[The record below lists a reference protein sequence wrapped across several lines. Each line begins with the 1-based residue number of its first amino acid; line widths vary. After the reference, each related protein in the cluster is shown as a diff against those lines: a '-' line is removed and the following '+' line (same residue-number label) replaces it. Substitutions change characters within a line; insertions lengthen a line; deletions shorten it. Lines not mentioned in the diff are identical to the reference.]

1 MNCPSDCFY
10 IRTPQYEC
18 KYKKELTINSP
29 DNIKINI
36 IKLIIKN
43 ISSEIIDVKIS
54 NFELVDNLGFSTN
67 AISFCDSYFLD
78 KRILTSASSIP
89 PNTQKYIILIFPEI
103 EEECHI
109 DKLLSYNSQTNR
121 YQEININDKTLD
133 NNTSLFIN
141 TIELLKKEIDSLKQ
155 ENDNLKN
162 KETDTT
168 STEKQINDLIK
179 YTTSEDDDYL
189 YILSDEKDYTISFNR
204 EFDKSVDNYNWVDK
218 GTPLITMRLDNVY
231 SYMNCPTKIESPT
244 TGIFEFLKNKLI
256 PYGEVICR
264 IKKYDPLQ
272 KQSILFHFEKL
283 RIKETVYK
291 RERKKTIERETLD
304 ELINEGLVFNSYVDK
319 FGNRSKIP
327 NDLANAVWNRDGGK
341 CSICNS
347 NLNLEF
353 DHIIPVSKG
362 GATTYRNLQ
371 LLCEKCNREKS
382 DKIG

>member
-327 NDLANAVWNRDGGK
+327 NDLANAV
-341 CSICNS
+341 
-347 NLNLEF
+347 
-353 DHIIPVSKG
+353 
-362 GATTYRNLQ
+362 
-371 LLCEKCNREKS
+371 
-382 DKIG
+382 